1 VFDRQDSGN
10 ISYGVMVDGR
20 RWFVKYSENGEMI
33 SAMHNAAN
41 LNREVRHPCLPS
53 FIDSFTTAKGFALV
67 YEWVNGEVLM
77 TPEFPGETG
86 RNHPASPH
94 YRFRHLPVH
103 RILHA
108 LTQVYD
114 LHAYLEERGYVAVD
128 FYDGS
133 IMYDF
138 DQHATYCIDLD
149 HYHKGAFILTSDRLY
164 GSRRF
169 MAPEEFVKGSLI
181 DNRTNVFTMGAAAF
195 VFLADGDRSG
205 NRWRANKAL
214 LEVVRKAVETDRN
227 ERYPSV
233 RAFYDDWR
241 RALQSF

>member
-1 VFDRQDSGN
+1 
-10 ISYGVMVDGR
+10 
-20 RWFVKYSENGEMI
+20 
-33 SAMHNAAN
+33 
-41 LNREVRHPCLPS
+41 
-53 FIDSFTTAKGFALV
+53 
-67 YEWVNGEVLM
+67 
-77 TPEFPGETG
+77 
-86 RNHPASPH
+86 
-94 YRFRHLPVH
+94 
-103 RILHA
+103 
-108 LTQVYD
+108 VYD
-114 LHAYLEERGYVAVD
+114 LHAYLEDCGYVAVD

-149 HYHKGAFILTSDRLY
+149 HYHKGAFTLTSDRLY